1 MAENKTIVIA
11 PGDVDNIVREY
22 HEKREAMAQIAVEF
36 SGVNNIDTLV
46 LLRIMSKKVPD
57 VSDIAQAAEL
67 MLDGQ
72 TITFKDG
79 SEVLY
84 SVAYN
89 RGKGNALHLMFSDK
103 AYLYDILQETVY
115 ALMLKKLTP
124 HLEGSN

>member
-1 MAENKTIVIA
+1 MAENKAIVIA
-11 PGDVDNIVREY
+11 PGDVDNIIKEY
-22 HEKREAMAQIAVEF
+22 HEKRAAVAQIAVEL
-36 SGVNNIDTLV
+36 SGINNIDTLV
-46 LLRIMSKKVPD
+46 LLRIMSKKEPD

>member
-1 MAENKTIVIA
+1 MDNQKLTIT
-11 PGDVDNIVREY
+11 PEDVDNILQNYKEQRNAAA
-22 HEKREAMAQIAVEF
+22 HIAVEL
-36 SGVNNIDTLV
+36 SGVNNLDTLL
-46 LLRIMSKKVPD
+46 LLRIMGKKEPSVE
-57 VSDIAQAAEL
+57 DIAQAAEL

-72 TITFKDG
+72 VITFKNG
-79 SEVLY
+79 SKTIH

-89 RGKGNALHLMFSDK
+89 RGSGNALHMMFSDH